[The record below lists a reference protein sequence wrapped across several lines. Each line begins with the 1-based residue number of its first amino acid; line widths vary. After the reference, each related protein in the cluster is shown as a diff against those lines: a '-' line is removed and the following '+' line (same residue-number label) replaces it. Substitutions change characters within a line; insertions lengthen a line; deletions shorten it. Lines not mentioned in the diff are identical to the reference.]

1 MLGNRHARVL
11 ASSAES
17 MRNAR
22 KCTAPARRQV
32 DNPALLSASALP
44 EAGPRHRAMP
54 RRHKEFAMRVEW
66 STEYVSPAQR
76 FTQWREACCQHIYA
90 LTPERSA
97 REPFRGRLQHC
108 HAGPLDVADIHCD
121 GHLVQRRPQDIR
133 ERPSDTYYVYLQ
145 LQDRAWFEQNH
156 RQLVTE
162 PGDIVIAD
170 PNLPFR
176 TGTETTFN
184 FRLWR
189 VERARLAPLLV
200 RGARELPM
208 IKLPRCH
215 GEAALLGSWL
225 DGLLHTH
232 DALTDNA
239 LDQAMATLCAL
250 VANAAGMAPEM
261 HEHGRQGR
269 RAAQLQRV
277 MRQMALRSADP
288 MLDPETLA
296 AEFSMSLR
304 ALHQLFELSDSTFQA
319 HLTRLRLE
327 GAHQMLRDPACA
339 HMGITE
345 IGLASGFRETSTFYR
360 RFKARYGAAP
370 GEIRRG

>member
-1 MLGNRHARVL
+1 
-11 ASSAES
+11 
-17 MRNAR
+17 
-22 KCTAPARRQV
+22 
-32 DNPALLSASALP
+32 
-44 EAGPRHRAMP
+44 
-54 RRHKEFAMRVEW
+54 MRVEW
-66 STEYVSPAQR
+66 STEQVSPAQR

-97 REPFRGRLQHC
+97 REPFHGRLRHC

-145 LQDRAWFEQNH
+145 LQHRAWFEQDH

-170 PNLPFR
+170 PNLPFQ
-176 TGTETTFN
+176 TSTDATFH

-189 VERARLAPLLV
+189 VERARLAPLLAL
-200 RGARELPM
+200 GDRELPM
-208 IKLPRCH
+208 IKLPRRH
-215 GEAALLGSWL
+215 GEAALLNSWL

-232 DALTDNA
+232 EALSDHA
-239 LDQAMATLCAL
+239 LDQAMATLHAL
-250 VANAAGMAPEM
+250 VANVAGMAPEM
-261 HEHGRQGR
+261 HAQGRQGR

-277 MRQMALRSADP
+277 MRQMALRAGDP
-288 MLDPETLA
+288 ALGPEKLA
-296 AEFSMSLR
+296 AEFAMSLR
-304 ALHQLFELSDSTFQA
+304 SLHQLFELSDNTFQA
-319 HLTRLRLE
+319 HLTRLRLDR
-327 GAHQMLRDPACA
+327 AHGMLRDPACA

-370 GEIRRG
+370 GELRRG